1 MSYAVSL
8 LLGIAVGAI
17 YALLRVVPP
26 APPLVALVGLVGLLG
41 MLAGE
46 NGTTWLK
53 VRVAA
58 HRAPS
63 ANASVA
69 RADGRG
75 EG

>member
-26 APPLVALVGLVGLLG
+26 APPLVALVGLLG

-46 NGTTWLK
+46 NATTWLK